1 MKRPEGPVNGRS
13 YPGARNHI
21 GGSWVP
27 EPRRPRVTGN
37 GGKPPKPPK
46 PPAGLSAF
54 GFFFGVFVV
63 LVIAYFA
70 LRGR

>member
-1 MKRPEGPVNGRS
+1 VNRPIDGAK
-13 YPGARNHI
+13 YPAAGKH
-21 GGSWVP
+21 SHTWVP